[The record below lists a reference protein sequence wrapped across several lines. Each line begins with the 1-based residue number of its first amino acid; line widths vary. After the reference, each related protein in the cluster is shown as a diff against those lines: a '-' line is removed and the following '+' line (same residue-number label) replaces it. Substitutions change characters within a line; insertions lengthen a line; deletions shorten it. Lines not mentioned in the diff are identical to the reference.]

1 MIPTIRVEIII
12 KCKGSPD
19 GRVLKTYLPGEH
31 DIPEDLAR
39 VFLEEM
45 KVARLP
51 DSSAFIKEKLPMPL
65 ETPEKPRRVRG
76 KTRKRKAKT

>member
-1 MIPTIRVEIII
+1 MLIEITI

-19 GRVLKTYLPGEH
+19 GRVLETYLPGAH
-31 DIPEDLAR
+31 DIEASLAR

-45 KVARLP
+45 HVARLP

-65 ETPEKPRRVRG
+65 ETPEKPKRVRG
-76 KTRKRKAKT
+76 KSRKRKK